1 MRVAS
6 FTVAFLFAIASAA
19 HAQRPGPIPRFAADV
34 RGFYSSLGQDP
45 VTAENLGID
54 GFALPNRGPG
64 GAIDAHLY
72 VLRSR
77 TFALGVGA
85 ELMAQRGSAKVT
97 DETGALTGPTVH
109 QRIRGVAPQI
119 SLNFGTYDGWSY
131 VTAGMGPM
139 TFASYLD
146 TEPSEPPPSKMTIN
160 LGGGARWFFSNH
172 LAFTVDVRF
181 YQTKPE
187 TQTEFYPG
195 RQRTRLLVLSAG
207 LGIR

>member
-19 HAQRPGPIPRFAADV
+19 SAQRPGPIPRFAADV
-34 RGFYSSLGQDP
+34 RGFYSSLKQDP
-45 VTAENLGID
+45 ITAENLGID
-54 GFALPNRGPG
+54 AFTLPHRGPG
-64 GAIDAHLY
+64 GVIDAHLY

-85 ELMAQRGSAKVT
+85 ELMAQRGSAQVR
-97 DETGALTGPTVH
+97 DATGTATGQTVH
-109 QRIRGVAPQI
+109 QQIRGVAPQI

-131 VTAGMGPM
+131 VTAGMGPL
-139 TFASYLD
+139 TFATYLD
-146 TEPSEPPPSKMTIN
+146 TAPSEPAPSKMTIN

-172 LAFTVDVRF
+172 LAFTVDARF

-207 LGIR
+207 IGIR

>member
-6 FTVAFLFAIASAA
+6 FTVAFVLAIASAA

-45 VTAENLGID
+45 ITAENLGVEA
-54 GFALPNRGPG
+54 FRLPNRGPG
-64 GAIDAHLY
+64 GVIDAHVY

-77 TFALGVGA
+77 TFAVGVGA
-85 ELMAQRGSAKVT
+85 ELMAQRGSAQLK
-97 DETGALTGPTVH
+97 DETGAAAGPSIQ
-109 QRIRGVAPQI
+109 QRVRGVAPQI

-139 TFASYLD
+139 TFATYFD
-146 TEPSEPPPSKMTIN
+146 PAPSQAPPSKMTIN

-172 LAFTVDVRF
+172 LAFTVDARF

-187 TQTEFYPG
+187 VQTEFYPG

-207 LGIR
+207 IGIR